1 MTRMQL
7 DNITENNFLC
17 DVDAV
22 KLGKGQIIFPK
33 DFVFRLTRSKFIM
46 TIPNL
51 MQSQIKNMGRMTVRI
66 YTIIL
71 FLMFSVF

>member
-1 MTRMQL
+1 MQKTQIN
-7 DNITENNFLC
+7 NITENDFLC

-22 KLGKGQIIFPK
+22 KLGKWQIIFPK
-33 DFVFRLTRSKFIM
+33 DFAFRLISSKFIM

-71 FLMFSVF
+71 LMFSVF